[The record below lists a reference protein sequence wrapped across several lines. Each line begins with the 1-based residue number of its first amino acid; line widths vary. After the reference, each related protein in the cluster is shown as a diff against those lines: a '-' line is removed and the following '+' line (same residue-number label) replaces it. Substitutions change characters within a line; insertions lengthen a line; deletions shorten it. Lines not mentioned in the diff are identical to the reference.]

1 MTTEIAA
8 EQEFYKTFYFNHSVC
23 IDGQWYHGTTAAELE
38 TDVETNEG
46 KGSFEKFLTA
56 GGQVEYPVYGVP
68 VASGSMW
75 VEDAKSPEDGVKR
88 VKELQDEADKFYKEY
103 SEEIKARV
111 LAKRE
116 HLWGPGALTWYKGN
130 IDRVVDDVA
139 LSIAIEMKDSAIS
152 AEQAMQISEFAAEI
166 LFHALQRKLPLDDEI
181 PAISKL
187 ATLSARANG
196 NDVSADVETYVTDE
210 FVKHALAQAKIAL
223 DDVVPFTVYL
233 KAFDR
238 HAFTD
243 FMNNEFRNEH
253 EDVLLNDFI
262 GLKNKNLTGM
272 SLIEA
277 AQEECDRLAQKYGL
291 ERYPTGYWG
300 NAGR

>member
-1 MTTEIAA
+1 MTTEIAT

-23 IDGQWYHGTTAAELE
+23 IDDQWYHGTTAAELE
-38 TDVETNEG
+38 AEVETNEG
-46 KGSFEKFLTA
+46 KGSFEKFLKS
-56 GGQVEYPVYGVP
+56 GGQVEYPIYGVP
-68 VASGSMW
+68 VAAGSMW

-88 VKELQDEADKFYKEY
+88 VKELQDKADRFYRNY
-103 SEEIKARV
+103 ADEIKARL

-116 HLWGPGALTWYKGN
+116 QLWGPGALTWPKGSL
-130 IDRVVDDVA
+130 DRIIGDVA
-139 LSIAIEMKDSAIS
+139 LSIAIEMKNINVSAD
-152 AEQAMQISEFAAEI
+152 QATQISEFASEI
-166 LFHALQRKLPLDDEI
+166 LFLELQRKMPSDEEI
-181 PAISKL
+181 PTISKL
-187 ATLSARANG
+187 ATLSARANE
-196 NDVSADVETYVTDE
+196 NDVSADVETYVKDE
-210 FVKHALAQAKIAL
+210 FVKGALAQAKIAL

-253 EDVLLNDFI
+253 ENVLVNDFI
-262 GLKNKNLTGM
+262 GLKKKKLTGM
-272 SLIEA
+272 PLIEA

-300 NAGR
+300 DVAR

>member
-1 MTTEIAA
+1 MTTEIAV

-38 TDVETNEG
+38 ADVETNEG
-46 KGSFEKFLTA
+46 KGSFEKFLTS
-56 GGQVEYPVYGVP
+56 GGQVEYPIYGVP

-88 VKELQDEADKFYKEY
+88 VKELQDEASKFYKGY
-103 SEEIKARV
+103 SEEIKTRV

-116 HLWGPGALTWYKGN
+116 HLWGPGALTWHKGS
-130 IDRVVDDVA
+130 IERLVDDVA
-139 LSIAIEMKDSAIS
+139 LSIAIEMKDSSIS
-152 AEQAMQISEFAAEI
+152 TEEATQISEFAAEI
-166 LFHALQRKLPLDDEI
+166 LFLELQRKMPSDDEI

-196 NDVSADVETYVTDE
+196 NDISADVQTYVKDE
-210 FVKHALAQAKIAL
+210 FVKLALAQEKITL
-223 DDVVPFTVYL
+223 NDVVPFTVYL

-253 EDVLLNDFI
+253 EDVLVNDFI
-262 GLKNKNLTGM
+262 GLKKKNLTGM
-272 SLIEA
+272 PLIEA

-291 ERYPTGYWG
+291 ERYPTGY
-300 NAGR
+300 